1 MRMAAGAAA
10 LLFLLYSA
18 LVGLSLSSI
27 FILYSNDQ
35 IYSVFF
41 ITSATFLVT
50 SLVGMI
56 IKKDMSGSGHFLF
69 MLLTCWVLA
78 WMASWLFGWLFGPL
92 TNVNWALNYIGIA
105 IFVGLTAWDTQQLKK
120 LGQQV
125 GDQAGSGALVV
136 IGTLK
141 LYLDYINMFLLIL
154 RASNR

>member
-1 MRMAAGAAA
+1 
-10 LLFLLYSA
+10 
-18 LVGLSLSSI
+18 
-27 FILYSNDQ
+27 
-35 IYSVFF
+35 
-41 ITSATFLVT
+41 
-50 SLVGMI
+50 
-56 IKKDMSGSGHFLF
+56 
-69 MLLTCWVLA
+69 
-78 WMASWLFGWLFGPL
+78 MASWLFGWLFGPM

-136 IGTLK
+136 IGALK